1 MNSSKALN
9 QSQKNNYR
17 NANFEYY
24 TRPPV
29 LIHENLKYSQYVI
42 IHVVDSGK
50 DNSDKDNEVNINSSN
65 FSDEEKK
72 KRSLLK
78 TITIMIIAVVIVV
91 IASSLIEQFLEHR
104 YGPYL
109 KIGVV
114 AVIGYFVINSLAN
127 IFYKLSYDALKNN
140 AEIIRILI
148 RIMGAIVVISVIIS
162 YLSEDPLIAT
172 SIGTITA
179 IVIGFA
185 SQNVLGN
192 LISGLYLAIT
202 RPFRIGDKVT
212 VFGNTGII
220 YDIGLLYSRLRTDEG
235 DIILAPNTSMVTTTI
250 IIRKN

>member
-1 MNSSKALN
+1 MDKVVDDVKDNDNNISSNNTEPINNSNSS
-9 QSQKNNYR
+9 
-17 NANFEYY
+17 
-24 TRPPV
+24 
-29 LIHENLKYSQYVI
+29 
-42 IHVVDSGK
+42 
-50 DNSDKDNEVNINSSN
+50 
-65 FSDEEKK
+65 EKK
-72 KRSLLK
+72 QRSLFK
-78 TITIMIIAVVIVV
+78 SITIMFVAIAAVV
-91 IASSLIEQFLEHR
+91 IASSLIEQFLEQR
-104 YGPYL
+104 YAPFL

-127 IFYKLSYDALKNN
+127 VFYKISYDALKSS

-148 RIMGAIVVISVIIS
+148 RIIGAIIVISIIIS
-162 YLSEDPLIAT
+162 YLSQDPIIAT

-220 YDIGLLYSRLRTDEG
+220 YDIGLLYSRLKTEEG
-235 DIILAPNTSMVTTTI
+235 DIILAPNTSMITTTI
-250 IIRKN
+250 IIRNS

>member
-1 MNSSKALN
+1 M
-9 QSQKNNYR
+9 
-17 NANFEYY
+17 
-24 TRPPV
+24 
-29 LIHENLKYSQYVI
+29 LIHENLKYGWYII
-42 IHVVDSGK
+42 IHIVDSGN
-50 DNSDKDNEVNINSSN
+50 DNGNKENELNNNSNNSS
-65 FSDEEKK
+65 SVEKK
-72 KRSLLK
+72 QRSLFK
-78 TITIMIIAVVIVV
+78 TITIMIIAVAVV
-91 IASSLIEQFLEHR
+91 VAASSFIEQFLEHR

-148 RIMGAIVVISVIIS
+148 RIIGAIVIISVIIS
-162 YLSEDPLIAT
+162 YLSQDPLIAT

-202 RPFRIGDKVT
+202 RPFRIGEKVT

-235 DIILAPNTSMVTTTI
+235 DVILAPNTSMVTTTI
-250 IIRKN
+250 IIRKSS

>member
-1 MNSSKALN
+1 MNWNLKI
-9 QSQKNNYR
+9 
-17 NANFEYY
+17 
-24 TRPPV
+24 TRRPLV
-29 LIHENLKYSQYVI
+29 GVYENLKYSQYVI
-42 IHVVDSGK
+42 LHVVDSGK
-50 DNSDKDNEVNINSSN
+50 DNSNKDNEVSNKSNNVSS
-65 FSDEEKK
+65 EEKK
-72 KRSLLK
+72 KRSLFK
-78 TITIMIIAVVIVV
+78 TITIMIIAVAVV
-91 IASSLIEQFLEHR
+91 VVASSLIEQFLEHR

-148 RIMGAIVVISVIIS
+148 RIIGAIVVISVIIS
-162 YLSEDPLIAT
+162 YLNQDPLIAT

-185 SQNVLGN
+185 SQNILGN

-202 RPFRIGDKVT
+202 RPFRIGEKVT

-250 IIRKN
+250 IIRRSS

>member
-1 MNSSKALN
+1 
-9 QSQKNNYR
+9 
-17 NANFEYY
+17 
-24 TRPPV
+24 
-29 LIHENLKYSQYVI
+29 
-42 IHVVDSGK
+42 VDSGN
-50 DNSDKDNEVNINSSN
+50 DNGNNENELKNDSNSTSA
-65 FSDEEKK
+65 EKK
-72 KRSLLK
+72 QRSLFK
-78 TITIMIIAVVIVV
+78 TIIIMIIAVAVV
-91 IASSLIEQFLEHR
+91 VAVSSFIEQFLEHR

-109 KIGVV
+109 RIGVV

-140 AEIIRILI
+140 AEMIRILI
-148 RIMGAIVVISVIIS
+148 RIIGVIVVISVIIS
-162 YLSEDPLIAT
+162 YLSQDPLIAT

-202 RPFRIGDKVT
+202 RPFRIGEKVS

-220 YDIGLLYSRLRTDEG
+220 YDIGLLYSRLKTEEG

-250 IIRKN
+250 IIRKSS

>member
-1 MNSSKALN
+1 
-9 QSQKNNYR
+9 
-17 NANFEYY
+17 
-24 TRPPV
+24 
-29 LIHENLKYSQYVI
+29 
-42 IHVVDSGK
+42 VDSGK
-50 DNSDKDNEVNINSSN
+50 DSSNIENEVNSNSNNMIN
-65 FSDEEKK
+65 EEKR
-72 KRSLLK
+72 KRSLFK
-78 TITIMIIAVVIVV
+78 TITIMIIAVAVV
-91 IASSLIEQFLEHR
+91 VTISSFIEQFLEHR

-114 AVIGYFVINSLAN
+114 AVIGYFVVNSLAN

-140 AEIIRILI
+140 AEVIRILI
-148 RIMGAIVVISVIIS
+148 RTIGAIVIISVIIS
-162 YLSEDPLIAT
+162 YLSQDPLIAT

-202 RPFRIGDKVT
+202 RPFRIGEKVT

-250 IIRKN
+250 IIRKAS

>member
-1 MNSSKALN
+1 MKYSWYIIIHIVDSEKNNDNKDNKLNSNSNNSSSA
-9 QSQKNNYR
+9 
-17 NANFEYY
+17 
-24 TRPPV
+24 
-29 LIHENLKYSQYVI
+29 
-42 IHVVDSGK
+42 
-50 DNSDKDNEVNINSSN
+50 
-65 FSDEEKK
+65 EKK
-72 KRSLLK
+72 QRSLFK
-78 TITIMIIAVVIVV
+78 TITIMIIAVAVV
-91 IASSLIEQFLEHR
+91 VAASSLIEQFLEHR

-127 IFYKLSYDALKNN
+127 VFYKLSYDALKNN

-148 RIMGAIVVISVIIS
+148 RIIGAIIVISVIIS
-162 YLSEDPLIAT
+162 YLSQDPLIAT

-202 RPFRIGDKVT
+202 RPFRIGEKVT

-220 YDIGLLYSRLRTDEG
+220 YDIGLMYSRLRTDEG

-250 IIRKN
+250 IIRKT

>member
-1 MNSSKALN
+1 MEGGNDNGNKENKLNNNNSNNSS
-9 QSQKNNYR
+9 S
-17 NANFEYY
+17 
-24 TRPPV
+24 
-29 LIHENLKYSQYVI
+29 I
-42 IHVVDSGK
+42 
-50 DNSDKDNEVNINSSN
+50 
-65 FSDEEKK
+65 EKK
-72 KRSLLK
+72 QRSLFK
-78 TITIMIIAVVIVV
+78 TITIMIIAVAVV
-91 IASSLIEQFLEHR
+91 VAASSLIEQFLEHR

-148 RIMGAIVVISVIIS
+148 RIIGAIVVISVIIS
-162 YLSEDPLIAT
+162 YLSQDPLIAT

-202 RPFRIGDKVT
+202 RPFRIGEKVT

-235 DIILAPNTSMVTTTI
+235 DVILAPNTSMVTTTI
-250 IIRKN
+250 IIRKSS